1 MTNEQKLTLLI
12 GVLKKY
18 AETKSCYDKNPEYN
32 PAEFKSNDDA
42 FEDGIDY
49 GWINFARTLLE
60 QIGENFEYPSMR
72 KEE

>member
-60 QIGENFEYPSMR
+60 QIGVEFEYPSMR